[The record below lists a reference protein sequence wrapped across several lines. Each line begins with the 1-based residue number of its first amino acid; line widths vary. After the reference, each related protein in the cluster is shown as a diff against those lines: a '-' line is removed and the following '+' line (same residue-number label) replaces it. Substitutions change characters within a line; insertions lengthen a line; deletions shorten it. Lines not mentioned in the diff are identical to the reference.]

1 MEAGQEKRSC
11 TTAPAVH
18 RTVVGVDRVVAAV
31 GEAADSHNCHLGH
44 TRSEFAG
51 EGEVV
56 VGRRTVGRLMAGA
69 AVRSADY
76 VAEATAVA
84 FDIHCCM
91 VHFGN
96 LSSGVSVHAMSNRS
110 RRPPDT
116 VVVEGEF
123 AHVGVAT
130 MRS

>member
-31 GEAADSHNCHLGH
+31 GEAADSHNGHLGH
-44 TRSEFAG
+44 TRSAFAG

-56 VGRRTVGRLMAGA
+56 VGTRRTVGRLMAGA

-84 FDIHCCM
+84 FDTHCCM

-96 LSSGVSVHAMSNRS
+96 LSSAVHVMSNRS